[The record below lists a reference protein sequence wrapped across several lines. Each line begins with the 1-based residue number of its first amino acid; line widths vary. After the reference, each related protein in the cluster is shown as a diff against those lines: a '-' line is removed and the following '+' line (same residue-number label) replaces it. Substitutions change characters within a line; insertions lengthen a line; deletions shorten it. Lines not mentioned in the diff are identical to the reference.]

1 MRSVEKT
8 QARYTFN
15 LFTCG
20 RGELLDDIEKQNRV
34 QNHVSDT
41 SSVQVSKNFDC
52 LKRTWHTAANN
63 MSTLATK

>member
-8 QARYTFN
+8 QARYPFN

-20 RGELLDDIEKQNRV
+20 RGELLDDIEKQNCM

-41 SSVQVSKNFDC
+41 SGVQVSKR
-52 LKRTWHTAANN
+52 LIA
-63 MSTLATK
+63 